1 METYTIAQ
9 LTKKTGIP
17 SSTLRYYEQEGLLKN
32 VGRSPSGQRIYT
44 KDHIKCLDQ
53 IECFK
58 GAGMSLAELR
68 TFLRYEEN
76 LESSTDDMLALLE
89 KRRSLLRAQLQEQM
103 AAYEHLL
110 CKLDYYTAVKESVES
125 GTPRPRWGEYEKK
138 RYPLDL

>member
-1 METYTIAQ
+1 METYTITQ
-9 LTKKTGIP
+9 LTRKTGIP

-32 VGRSPSGQRIYT
+32 VGRSPSGQRIST
-44 KDHIKCLDQ
+44 KDHVKCLDQ
-53 IECFK
+53 IGCFK

-76 LESSTDDMLALLE
+76 LDKNTDDMLALLE
-89 KRRSLLRAQLQEQM
+89 NRRTILKSQLQEQM

-110 CKLDYYTAVKESVES
+110 CKLDYYKAVKESVET
-125 GTPRPRWGEYEKK
+125 GKPRPRWGEYEKK